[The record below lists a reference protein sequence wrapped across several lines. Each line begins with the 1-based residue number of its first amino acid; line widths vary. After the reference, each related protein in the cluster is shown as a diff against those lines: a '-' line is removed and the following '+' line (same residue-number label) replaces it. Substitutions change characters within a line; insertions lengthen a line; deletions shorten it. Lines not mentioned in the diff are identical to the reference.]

1 MKRTALL
8 NRHLSALV
16 AELGHLDEITV
27 ADAGL
32 PVPDG
37 VRVIDLAVVAGLR
50 DLAPRLIVT
59 GGGGYNPWTVAR
71 LWTLLWADL
80 SGAPVPDALPDA
92 ASAVLAALGWQGGMR
107 PPPSR
112 DLLIQLRDAPR
123 EGPVRPEIWDRLARL
138 AAR

>member
-37 VRVIDLAVVAGLR
+37 VRVIDLAVVAGLPT
-50 DLAPRLIVT
+50 LFQLI
-59 GGGGYNPWTVAR
+59 
-71 LWTLLWADL
+71 
-80 SGAPVPDALPDA
+80 SALRM
-92 ASAVLAALGWQGGMR
+92 S
-107 PPPSR
+107 
-112 DLLIQLRDAPR
+112 
-123 EGPVRPEIWDRLARL
+123 
-138 AAR
+138 